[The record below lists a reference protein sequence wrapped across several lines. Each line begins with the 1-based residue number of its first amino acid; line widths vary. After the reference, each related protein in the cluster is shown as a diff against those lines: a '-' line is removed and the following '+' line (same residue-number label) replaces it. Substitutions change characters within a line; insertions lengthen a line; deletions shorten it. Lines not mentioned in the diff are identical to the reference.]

1 MNVLPWW
8 VKPLLITALAGA
20 TLYGAEHFGYQRAA
34 SLYAG
39 KLVTAD
45 AEHTRQ
51 LLHLTEQRLTEQA
64 AAQEA
69 YQRLN
74 EQAHQVGWELLQ
86 TKQQLEATQ
95 RQLKQRITDA
105 THTDGP
111 SFTGLGP
118 DSLRLYRQF
127 LGYSASGEAGLSEA
141 DPGHAGEA
149 ATAAGTEAGLSPTD
163 LLEHAA
169 DYGQW
174 CQQLDAQV
182 SAYIRLH
189 SEVTPGVKP

>member
-127 LGYSASGEAGLSEA
+127 LGYPPAVKLVCPKPTP
-141 DPGHAGEA
+141 DMLEA

-189 SEVTPGVKP
+189 SEVTPG

>member
-51 LLHLTEQRLTEQA
+51 LLHLTEQRLTEQ

-127 LGYSASGEAGLSEA
+127 LGYSASGEAGLSK
-141 DPGHAGEA
+141 
-149 ATAAGTEAGLSPTD
+149 PTPD
-163 LLEHAA
+163 ML
-169 DYGQW
+169 
-174 CQQLDAQV
+174 
-182 SAYIRLH
+182 
-189 SEVTPGVKP
+189 VKPPRPPAPKPGYRQQTFSNTPPTTASGASSSTPR